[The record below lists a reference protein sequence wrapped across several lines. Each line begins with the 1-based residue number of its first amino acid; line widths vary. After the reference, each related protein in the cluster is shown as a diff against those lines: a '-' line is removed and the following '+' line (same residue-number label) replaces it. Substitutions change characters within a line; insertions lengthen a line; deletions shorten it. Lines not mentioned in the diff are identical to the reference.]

1 MTDKIRVYLDKGA
14 NIKPI
19 RLVHSHCQ
27 FIDFPIDST
36 DRRNNRQNFINA
48 IPTVTWANWNS
59 NWEECA
65 FHWNDMAPTEKF
77 RRIVDIVGP
86 SNENDA
92 MHLDSAYKSCADVF
106 LTSDERDICSNRA
119 RLEKLL
125 GFRIFNPVFEKDD
138 VLAFISCRP
147 YPLLPP
153 ALSTQPNVRDQ
164 ASSQLT

>member
-1 MTDKIRVYLDKGA
+1 MIDKILVYVDKGA
-14 NIKPI
+14 EIKAI
-19 RLVHSHCQ
+19 RSVHSHCQ

-36 DRRNNRQNFINA
+36 DRRKNRRNFINA
-48 IPTVTWANWNS
+48 RPTVTWNNWNC

-65 FHWNDMAPTEKF
+65 FRWNDMAPTEKF
-77 RRIVDIVGP
+77 CRIVDIVGA

-119 RLEKLL
+119 QLEKLL
-125 GFRIFNPVFEKDD
+125 DFRIFNPTFEKDD

-147 YPLLPP
+147 VPFLPLN
-153 ALSTQPNVRDQ
+153 AT
-164 ASSQLT
+164 